1 MKSALYVWIC
11 MLGIKAGQTLSSQE
25 VLGAIENGHRSL
37 GGTRL
42 GKLKQIPC
50 SLLFL
55 ESTNRAFT
63 EVGAK
68 PLNFTV
74 PAPDS

>member
-55 ESTNRAFT
+55 
-63 EVGAK
+63 
-68 PLNFTV
+68 
-74 PAPDS
+74 